1 MSTTQPSL
9 QVYTGQQL
17 DGTLADRAGRLLEP
31 RAGIALECQG
41 YPDAPNQPQFPST
54 VLRPGEQYRAT
65 TVWRL
70 SGW

>member
-1 MSTTQPSL
+1 M
-9 QVYTGQQL
+9 QVYTGNKL
-17 DGTLADRAGRLLEP
+17 DGTLLDRAGRALGP

-41 YPDAPNQPQFPST
+41 HPDAPNQPAFPSA
-54 VLRPGEQYRAT
+54 VLRPGEEYRAT